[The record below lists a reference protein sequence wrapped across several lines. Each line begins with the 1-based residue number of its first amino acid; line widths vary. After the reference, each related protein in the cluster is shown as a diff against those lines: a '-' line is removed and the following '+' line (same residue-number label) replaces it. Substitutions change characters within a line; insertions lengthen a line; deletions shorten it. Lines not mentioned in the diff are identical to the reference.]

1 MEKRK
6 VVIGLGGAFNPIHT
20 QHELTLILAKQF
32 LENELHYEVL
42 CAYFAVAT
50 DGYLKN
56 KMAKANQKAIT
67 SKHRL
72 AMCELISRESPFIK
86 TTYKPFGSA
95 FECIKTLHAKELH
108 EITICIVVGADRAVS
123 KGGIGKWRKPAK
135 DNILTLCIG
144 RPGETGQVK
153 KLYEQDKRANRVSSS
168 FHFVGQETS
177 PVSSTLIRKEL
188 ALFHNAQ
195 DLSKKGDILKNMVS
209 AGYITKEVAEYIL
222 DNQHALYW

>member
-108 EITICIVVGADRAVS
+108 VRH
-123 KGGIGKWRKPAK
+123 P
-135 DNILTLCIG
+135 LTPPLANLPRRSPSALSWAQTEPSRREASANGESQPRTTSSPSASAAQG
-144 RPGETGQVK
+144 RPDRSK
-153 KLYEQDKRANRVSSS
+153 SC
-168 FHFVGQETS
+168 TS
-177 PVSSTLIRKEL
+177 RTSGPTE
-188 ALFHNAQ
+188 
-195 DLSKKGDILKNMVS
+195 
-209 AGYITKEVAEYIL
+209 
-222 DNQHALYW
+222 